1 MELYV
6 DMLTQVLKETNGKA
20 TFGRVKVNADKI
32 IKSRLYQVLN
42 EIKAILEDYELED
55 EDCFHRIEDI
65 VQAYEKVGSGCG
77 VRHDFG

>member
-6 DMLTQVLKETNGKA
+6 DMLAKVLKETNGKA